1 MAYKLQELSAVQL
14 ALVPNDIR
22 KEIDALQADSENYA
36 DDLYEVF
43 EENDK
48 LLYDLAIAKIGSSTP
63 PPPPAPAPKPKASV
77 KPEKTQTEKDAFAKK
92 MQDAKAAKA
101 AESKKNEKPT
111 PSVKE
116 AMFSVGDYVTLKDG
130 EFEGDRYKVNA
141 LELDGDTYLYALE
154 GEVPLK
160 NISEGRLKSIVAK
173 PMTRTT
179 QDKPFNQGEW
189 VMWHGT
195 PAVVS
200 SMKPRGESY
209 EYELFDG
216 HKNQRAYHG
225 DLEVMDGQL
234 EYLGEVRIG
243 CDMKAY
249 RNTSGKKMTVNNI
262 NGNLIVAPNDV
273 ILYLPQNNHSFTN
286 IKDEMF
292 YQRCII
298 IKESTISEPVP
309 LTDAKVIKMVSD
321 SKEVVPEAK
330 AAKKEQK
337 EQKKAKKATKVL
349 PDLPPDISASVTTKT
364 KEMIVDGCNVAEF
377 TKVTKGTP
385 IHDFLLGEVAEFNS
399 GATKDRV
406 NRIGIDKKGR
416 YIAEVINTG
425 GVFTTNYE
433 YYLICPERGIKTAL
447 KEEAKEL
454 HKAFKEKAFRI
465 QFSIDTVKRIYNR
478 GESFEACN
486 ELAIEAYRDLD
497 KEAYVKFR
505 KKCLNPKLLEYYNKQ
520 NSFVHEAARR
530 LRKKDP
536 SLSHH
541 EAAKQIRSSMRSSYR
556 LFNLKIRKA
565 A

>member
-1 MAYKLQELSAVQL
+1 MAYKLKALSADQL
-14 ALVPNDIR
+14 ALVPNDVR
-22 KEIDALQADSENYA
+22 KEIDALKADSENFA
-36 DDLYEVF
+36 DDLYEFF
-43 EENDK
+43 EENDR

-63 PPPPAPAPKPKASV
+63 PPPPAPAPKPDAPAKA
-77 KPEKTQTEKDAFAKK
+77 EKTQEEREAFAKK
-92 MQDAKAAKA
+92 MQDAKKAKA
-101 AESKKNEKPT
+101 QSKKEEKAPSVPTKVVDEEEEKP
-111 PSVKE
+111 K
-116 AMFSVGDYVTLKDG
+116 YV
-130 EFEGDRYKVNA
+130 
-141 LELDGDTYLYALE
+141 
-154 GEVPLK
+154 
-160 NISEGRLKSIVAK
+160 
-173 PMTRTT
+173 RTS
-179 QDKPFNQGEW
+179 QDEPFNQGEW

-195 PAVVS
+195 PAVVAS
-200 SMKPRGESY
+200 VKPHKESY
-209 EYELFDG
+209 EYEVFDG

-225 DLEVMDGQL
+225 DLDKMNGDL

-286 IKDEMF
+286 IKDSMF
-292 YQRCII
+292 YERCII
-298 IKESTISEPVP
+298 IKESNISEPVP

-337 EQKKAKKATKVL
+337 EQKKAKKATRVL
-349 PDLPPDISASVTTKT
+349 PDLPPEIEASVTTKT

-385 IHDFLLGEVAEFNS
+385 IHDFLLGEVEDFNS
-399 GATKDRV
+399 GATQDRV

-416 YIAEVINTG
+416 YIAEVINTAG
-425 GVFTTNYE
+425 LFTTNYE
-433 YYLICPERGIKTAL
+433 YYLVCPERGIKTAL
-447 KEEAKEL
+447 REEAKEL
-454 HKAFKEKAFRI
+454 HKAFKDKSFKI

-478 GESFEACN
+478 GEAFEACN
-486 ELAIEAYRDLD
+486 TLAIEAYRDHD

-520 NSFVHEAARR
+520 NSFVHGAARR

-536 SLSHH
+536 NLSHH
-541 EAAKQIRSSMRSSYR
+541 EAAKQIRSSMRGAYR
-556 LFNLKIRKA
+556 LFNLKVRKEVRKA